1 VRKVAATTRHDFV
14 AERRTDEIGSTVTPV
29 LINPYCRGLAL
40 KDPGYEKIPR
50 HWSADPRW
58 RKSVNTGWKLDGSVG
73 LSSEVVMAVRLL
85 VNGCLLGWLAVGPAI
100 AADRALS
107 VTIYADDQAL
117 VQDRRD
123 IEVKGGRQRIEFQD
137 VSAQIRPETVSLTA
151 DDISIV
157 EQNFDFDLLT
167 PSKMM
172 EKAVGHEVTIVRVNP
187 ATGAETREQAE
198 VLATNAGVV
207 LKIGQHIEVLRD
219 DGLPVRVIFDKVP
232 DNLRAR
238 PTLSVTVI
246 GAHAGTR
253 PATLSYL
260 TPGLGWKAD
269 YVALYNEGDSKID
282 VQGWVTLTNSS
293 GVTYD
298 NAQTLLVAGSPAA
311 ADGGGRQPNYY
322 YRQPGP
328 RPTLQQAGT
337 ESGSR
342 ERLGDFYLYPL
353 AERTTIANLQTK
365 QVSFLDVQGVP
376 AEHGYEYRNRWL
388 GTADQPQSAKSIY
401 SFSTS
406 AHAGLGDQLP
416 AGILR
421 FYMRDK
427 RGDPQFIGESSIDHT
442 PMGSTLSLATGDA
455 FDVKVRAVVEKRTRL
470 NTNNS
475 GANNLFANHWQ
486 SDMRYELSNA
496 LPRPVTVKLVQE
508 GLWGDSRI
516 ITESIKST
524 RRSADAAEWSVTVPA
539 NGNASVT
546 ASFDTRY

>member
-1 VRKVAATTRHDFV
+1 MREHLLS
-14 AERRTDEIGSTVTPV
+14 IGWV
-29 LINPYCRGLAL
+29 L
-40 KDPGYEKIPR
+40 
-50 HWSADPRW
+50 
-58 RKSVNTGWKLDGSVG
+58 
-73 LSSEVVMAVRLL
+73 
-85 VNGCLLGWLAVGPAI
+85 CLLAGAPAM
-100 AADRALS
+100 AADRTLS
-107 VTIYADDQAL
+107 VTIYADDLAL

-137 VSAQIRPETVSLTA
+137 VSAQIRPETASLTA
-151 DDISIV
+151 GDISIV

-167 PSKMM
+167 PAKLM
-172 EKAVGHEVTIVRVNP
+172 EKAVGREVTIVRVNP
-187 ATGAETREQAE
+187 ATGAETREEAL
-198 VLATNAGVV
+198 VLATNGGVV
-207 LKIGQHIEVLRD
+207 LKIGQRIEVLRD

-232 DNLRAR
+232 ENLRAR

-246 GAHAGTR
+246 GGRAGTR

-260 TPGLGWKAD
+260 TPGLGWRAD
-269 YVALYNEGDSKID
+269 YVALYNEADSKID

-298 NAQTLLVAGSPAA
+298 NAQTLLVAGSPTQV
-311 ADGGGRQPNYY
+311 DGGGRQPNYY
-322 YRQPGP
+322 RGQQP

-342 ERLGDFYLYPL
+342 ERLGDYYLYPL

-365 QVSFLDVQGVP
+365 QVSFLDVHGVP
-376 AEHGYEYRNRWL
+376 AEHGYEFRNRWL
-388 GTADQPQSAKSIY
+388 GTAETPQSAKSVY

-416 AGILR
+416 AGVLR

-427 RGDPQFIGESSIDHT
+427 RGDPQFIGESRIDHT

-455 FDVKVRAVVEKRTRL
+455 FDVKVRAVVDKRTRL
-470 NTNNS
+470 STFN
-475 GANNLFANHWQ
+475 WQ

-496 LPRPVTVKLVQE
+496 LPRPVTVKLLQE

-516 ITESIKST
+516 TAESQKST
-524 RRSADAAEWSVTVPA
+524 RRSAETAEWAVTVPA
-539 NGNASVT
+539 NAKASLT
-546 ASFDTRY
+546 ATFDTRY